1 MLAFKPL
8 KLSFFKNFVAKFL
21 LPLLL
26 MALTLSVFALLY
38 NPGSALAQYKVPFIK
53 PMEGGIITGFRQ
65 EYYDE
70 EEKVS
75 RRHTGI
81 DISGDSG
88 ARVRA
93 SGNGTVVYIG
103 YSNIGGRTIV
113 IRHNEKIRT
122 TYLNITDSFV
132 NYGQKVHQGDIIA
145 AIGAQD
151 DPSSGHPHLHFG
163 IIYDGY
169 YLDPEDVLKIDY
181 SSISK
186 YISLKYI
193 YPDFKVQFE

>member
-1 MLAFKPL
+1 MFTLRTL
-8 KLSFFKNFVAKFL
+8 KLSFFKNFVVKFI

-26 MALTLSVFALLY
+26 TALFLSAFAMFY

-53 PMEGGIITGFRQ
+53 PMEGGIVTGFRQ

-70 EEKVS
+70 EEKVT

-88 ARVRA
+88 TRVRA

-122 TYLNITDSFV
+122 TYLNFTDSFV

-151 DPSSGHPHLHFG
+151 DPSSGQPHLHFG

-193 YPDFKVQFE
+193 YPDFKVQLE